1 MNIGRITKEQ
11 LIKSQK
17 KISREIELQNS
28 VGWSFFIK
36 YLLKDFKRKP
46 KYKQDY
52 SMGKIK
58 TSSYIN
64 SEV

>member
-28 VGWSFFIK
+28 VVSFSK
-36 YLLKDFKRKP
+36 YTALLKDFKRKP

-52 SMGKIK
+52 SIVIK
-58 TSSYIN
+58 PYHT
-64 SEV
+64 

>member
-28 VGWSFFIK
+28 VGSF
-36 YLLKDFKRKP
+36 
-46 KYKQDY
+46 
-52 SMGKIK
+52 
-58 TSSYIN
+58 
-64 SEV
+64 

>member
-17 KISREIELQNS
+17 KISREIELQKIWL
-28 VGWSFFIK
+28 GFFSK
-36 YLLKDFKRKP
+36 YSTLKDFKRKP

-52 SMGKIK
+52 SI
-58 TSSYIN
+58 
-64 SEV
+64 E